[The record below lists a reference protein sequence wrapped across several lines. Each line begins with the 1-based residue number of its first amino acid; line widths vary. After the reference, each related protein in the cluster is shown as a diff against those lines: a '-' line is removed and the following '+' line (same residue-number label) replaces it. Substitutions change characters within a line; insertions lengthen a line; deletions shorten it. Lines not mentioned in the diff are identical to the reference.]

1 MAGRRG
7 CRRGLN
13 ALGRIAAVVA
23 LALLLTVR
31 AASALDEIV
40 LTSGDWPPY
49 YSPELAFGGAANQ
62 VVSESFAL
70 AGVHAS
76 FVFVPWRRALEM
88 ARTGKAQ
95 GSAGWMRM
103 ANRERDFLFSD
114 PLFESVRVFFHRKDM
129 PFDWRSLDD
138 VRDLRVAVTLGSA
151 EEFPLEE
158 VLARGTGRL
167 DIAQDYASGMKK
179 LLLGRVDV
187 YACNLAVGLFILD
200 HRVGPGA
207 SAIIYHPRPIFSET
221 NHLLLDRNLV
231 GAEELM
237 ARFNEGLRKL
247 RESGRYDVIFR
258 DIPALP

>member
-1 MAGRRG
+1 MAGGRG
-7 CRRGLN
+7 CRRGLD
-13 ALGRIAAVVA
+13 ALGRIAAAVA
-23 LALLLTVR
+23 LVLLLAVR
-31 AASALDEIV
+31 PAPAWDEIV

-62 VVSESFAL
+62 AISESFAL
-70 AGVHAS
+70 AGVQVS
-76 FVFVPWRRALEM
+76 FVFVPWRRALDM

-103 ANRERDFLFSD
+103 ADRERDFLYSD
-114 PLFESVRVFFHRKDM
+114 PLFESVRVFFHRKDT

-158 VLARGTGRL
+158 VLARGTGRM

-179 LLLGRVDV
+179 LLLDRVDV
-187 YACNLAVGLFILD
+187 YACNLAVGQFILD

-207 SAIIYHPRPIFSET
+207 SRITYHPRPIFSET
-221 NHLLLDRNLV
+221 NHLLLDRTMV

-247 RESGRYDVIFR
+247 RENGRYDVIFR
-258 DIPALP
+258 DIPSLH